1 MEIIKIKNADYSR
14 YEELLLTRDQL
25 RKEARIYHGL
35 YVKEF
40 GDLYLALFEK
50 QISCIKKKKRI
61 GYYQAAINHGGV
73 IDQAEVEAL
82 LVKEMQEYQEK
93 LQDMVA
99 ENNAARK
106 ITEITSVKLLKI
118 KRIYHRLAK
127 QLHPDINPMTAE
139 IPELMELWN
148 AVHTAYN
155 CNSLEDMEEA
165 ELLVNEALRR
175 IGMGYREIEIPDLP
189 KKIEVLEASI
199 AKIRETDPYQYKF
212 LLEDPEAV
220 KEKRRDLEKQI
231 ETYTEYEKEL
241 DSVIDGL
248 LTSGVKILWKMN

>member
-25 RKEARIYHGL
+25 RKEAGIYHGL

-40 GDLYLALFEK
+40 GDLHLALFEK
-50 QISCIKKKKRI
+50 QISCIQKKKRI

-220 KEKRRDLEKQI
+220 KEKRRNLEEQI

>member
-25 RKEARIYHGL
+25 RKEAGIYHGL

-40 GDLYLALFEK
+40 GDLHLALFEK
-50 QISCIKKKKRI
+50 QISCIQKKKRI

-99 ENNAARK
+99 ENDAARK

-189 KKIEVLEASI
+189 GKIEALEASI

>member
-25 RKEARIYHGL
+25 RKEAGIYHGL

-40 GDLYLALFEK
+40 GDLHLALFEK
-50 QISCIKKKKRI
+50 QISCIQKKKRI

-99 ENNAARK
+99 ENDAARK

-189 KKIEVLEASI
+189 GKIEALEASI

-220 KEKRRDLEKQI
+220 KEKRRNLEEQI